1 MKEWLRLRVSR
12 PCGFCGDRLAVGEVV
27 LAFGAAR
34 KLRCVKCAGEA
45 PPEILPPPI
54 ERPRQPAPIPMT
66 RFSAGML
73 PLDWKQRAMPA
84 EREPGEDDDA

>member
-1 MKEWLRLRVSR
+1 MKTWERARL
-12 PCGFCGDRLAVGEVV
+12 DRLCGACGRVIAVGELL

-34 KLRCVKCAGEA
+34 KLRCVQCAGEA

-66 RFSAGML
+66 RFTPDML
-73 PLDWKQRAMPA
+73 PLDWKSRALTP
-84 EREPGEDDDA
+84 ERDPGEEG